1 MVLIIRLEKQYK
13 LSRTMVMTRQR
24 MWFVFIIGC
33 IHHRMWF
40 VFISFQ
46 SWLFVGVFRRI
57 WGQCSPCRGPSVKHC
72 WTGTQGGTEHPV
84 LLGYCVY
91 SLPWSWFY
99 GYRCVVVRKS
109 RMENFL
115 VSFGI
120 ACSLVEL
127 WFYCVAVTLVVD
139 LSFTVWGNFGQ
150 SIGRGQVVLSYMY
163 QGSPVGIGYCPRVY

>member
-13 LSRTMVMTRQR
+13 LSRTMVMTLRFSGCDLYSSLSR
-24 MWFVFIIGC
+24 AEYLLVF
-33 IHHRMWF
+33 
-40 VFISFQ
+40 
-46 SWLFVGVFRRI
+46 LGV
-57 WGQCSPCRGPSVKHC
+57 SEDSVPPAEGPLSVKHC

-163 QGSPVGIGYCPRVY
+163 QGSPVGIGYCPRVYT